1 MTQHLLKGDKLFDKR
16 SGDVTQLVIDPMP
29 LAGRIKLLDLRQNM
43 DVYVE
48 YEQLRQDIAAGTIT
62 VQRTG
67 APEKASHYRL
77 DPRQQDELAAALDIT
92 RRLQEYAGNKGI
104 SFRQAYSDLKAEHD
118 KHPEF
123 GHVFPSLATV
133 YRHLNRHR
141 QGLPLLFSNSNKG
154 NRSPR
159 HSEQVESVVIRMV
172 EHHLLQPQSR
182 WSLTSVLKLVNQLLH
197 DEHLIPVDEQVS
209 KKYVRR
215 ILSNLTSDPQLD
227 RMDPRTAAAA
237 KSIAKHPIRVSAP
250 LMRVEQ
256 DALHLPW
263 RLQTPDGHSTSIHL
277 VHAIDCYT
285 GMPVG
290 WHLVVGSPTV
300 SDSLQ
305 CVQSILFS
313 KKERFAALGM
323 DGVLDCYGTPSL
335 LVFDNGPET
344 KGERMQKLT
353 HLGIDPKHCKARHAQ
368 GKPYI
373 ERLNRSL
380 KEALETLPGCT
391 RFDGVDGQRKPE
403 ELEDLPMSLQE
414 FERWIVRWYYEEW
427 ANTELKRHVRSIFT
441 ETTHLGN
448 TPAQRW
454 RTITQEHEVPLPLP
468 PSIRDWQMTLYERT
482 VRGLS
487 RKTGITYEGYSFR
500 GPRIPYLLKKY
511 GEESIEILVD
521 PEDFRRI
528 YIQDGPD
535 GELVELI
542 NHDVDETTPAYS
554 FAQAKK
560 MVQEAAGR
568 TPEEI
573 AQVAAFRRDLFLRS
587 TETSAKASKPSKKSV
602 EESRETARR
611 SKETSALNRARDNP
625 LPPPMATPSAES
637 TNTILSAGDVPTLP
651 VLDRKTRKTIL

>member
-1 MTQHLLKGDKLFDKR
+1 MTHHLLKGDKLFDKR
-16 SGDVTQLVIDPMP
+16 SGDVTQLVLDPRP
-29 LAGRIKLLDLRQNM
+29 IAGRIKLLDLSQNM

-67 APEKASHYRL
+67 APAKASHYRL
-77 DPRQQDELAAALDIT
+77 DPQQQNELAAALDIT
-92 RRLQEYAGNKGI
+92 RRLQEYAQIKHI
-104 SFRQAYSDLKAEHD
+104 SFRQAYQDLKSEHD
-118 KHPEF
+118 KNADT
-123 GHVFPSLATV
+123 GQAFPSQATV

-141 QGLPLLFSNSNKG
+141 NGLPLLFGNSNKG

-159 HSEQVESVVIRMV
+159 HSEQVESVVVRAV
-172 EHHLLQPQSR
+172 EHHLLQPHSR
-182 WSLTSVLKLVNQLLH
+182 WSLTSVAKLVNQVLH
-197 DEHLIPVDEQVS
+197 DELLLPHDEQVS

-215 ILSNLTSDPQLD
+215 VLSSLTSDPELE
-227 RMDPRTAAAA
+227 RMDPKTAAAA
-237 KSIAKHPIRVSAP
+237 KSMAKHPIRVSAP

-263 RLQTPDGHSTSIHL
+263 RLQTPDGHSTSIYL
-277 VHAIDCYT
+277 VHAIDCFS

-290 WHLVVGSPTV
+290 WQLVVGSPTV
-300 SDSLQ
+300 SDSLR

-313 KKERFAALGM
+313 KKERFAALEL
-323 DGVLDCYGTPSL
+323 DCALDCYGTPSL

-353 HLGIDPKHCKARHAQ
+353 HLGIDPKHCKARHAH

-391 RFDGVDGQRKPE
+391 RFDSVDGQRKPE
-403 ELEDLPMSLQE
+403 ELKDLPMSLQE
-414 FERWIVRWYYEEW
+414 FERWIVRWYYEDW

-441 ETTHLGN
+441 DTTHLGN

-454 RTITQEHEVPLPLP
+454 RTITQVHEVPLPLP

-482 VRGLS
+482 FRGLS
-487 RKTGITYEGYSFR
+487 RKTGITYEGFSFR
-500 GPRIPYLLKKY
+500 GPHIPYLIKKY

-521 PEDFRRI
+521 PEDFRRL
-528 YIQDGPD
+528 YIQDGPS
-535 GELVELI
+535 GELLELI

-554 FAQAKK
+554 FAQAKT
-560 MVQEAAGR
+560 MAQEAAGR

-573 AQVAAFRRDLFLRS
+573 AQVSAFRRDLFLRS
-587 TETSAKASKPSKKSV
+587 TETSAKAAKRSKKSV

-611 SKETSALNRARDNP
+611 NKATSALTRARDNP
-625 LPPPMATPSAES
+625 LPAPPIASGAEVATNVLTAQ
-637 TNTILSAGDVPTLP
+637 DVPTLP
-651 VLDRKTRKTIL
+651 VLDRRTRKTIL